1 MTTFRSEG
9 ANENESELK
18 KKSLAMISSLF
29 MSMIPFDLDHHGIF

>member
-18 KKSLAMISSLF
+18 KKVIGH
-29 MSMIPFDLDHHGIF
+29 DIFPIYVNDPI